1 MVSDSRCPSIQN
13 RPNTF
18 THLSIPTSFRFTRLP
33 RCSYVRLRRMKC
45 KCTSAN
51 IACFPGFHLS
61 WQVFSVSDRK
71 IPVMTGFLRN
81 LPAIF
86 TLLWSLP
93 TGTYSRDEIIIDS
106 SESVWFGLR
115 IRFSSFLSGVLVRS
129 DPLYRTWTNYCNQPE
144 HENGDFGQIPWT
156 YLVISALP
164 GQVQMNLLPLPR

>member
-1 MVSDSRCPSIQN
+1 MRGVERSPWEWTPTDRTVTQMAMEAEHAYGGVVWAAADKSMRKMHASIQN

-18 THLSIPTSFRFTRLP
+18 THLSIPASFRFTRLP

-106 SESVWFGLR
+106 SESVWFGL
-115 IRFSSFLSGVLVRS
+115 IG
-129 DPLYRTWTNYCNQPE
+129 
-144 HENGDFGQIPWT
+144 
-156 YLVISALP
+156 ISLIS
-164 GQVQMNLLPLPR
+164 